1 MPPPPLSAASPPSPS
16 ILILRNRKV
25 AGAAG
30 KERCN
35 LSKTAS
41 HRGREHLARD
51 TIPGEYFDHAVLE
64 LGCCSTHAPA
74 RGPRYPRRARS
85 MKRGRWRGAAGPLQ
99 QSIST
104 APRERCGHAHD
115 GHNGDPAET
124 PHRLLGEYGL
134 RGLGEKGRT
143 NVDFVFCTFRKL
155 MESVIENKNAKQRS
169 EITLFERVDSH

>member
-1 MPPPPLSAASPPSPS
+1 
-16 ILILRNRKV
+16 
-25 AGAAG
+25 
-30 KERCN
+30 
-35 LSKTAS
+35 
-41 HRGREHLARD
+41 
-51 TIPGEYFDHAVLE
+51 
-64 LGCCSTHAPA
+64 
-74 RGPRYPRRARS
+74 